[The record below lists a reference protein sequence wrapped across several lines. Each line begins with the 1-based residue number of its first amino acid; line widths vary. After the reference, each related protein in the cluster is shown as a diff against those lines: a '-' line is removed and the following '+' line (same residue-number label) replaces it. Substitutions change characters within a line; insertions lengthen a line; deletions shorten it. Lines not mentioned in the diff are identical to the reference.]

1 MGLTRTLAR
10 PRRVLGTVA
19 ALALT
24 GAALSG
30 CVYYPN
36 RYAYNGYYGYGS
48 GYYAAAPAVVVAP
61 PPVVVGGYWG
71 GGWGWH
77 GGWGGGWHGGWGGRG
92 CWH

>member
-1 MGLTRTLAR
+1 MMSMSRILTRS
-10 PRRVLGTVA
+10 RRAIGPVV
-19 ALALT
+19 ALALAC
-24 GAALSG
+24 AALSG

-36 RYAYNGYYGYGS
+36 RYAYNGYSG

-61 PPVVVGGYWG
+61 PPVVVGGWWG

>member
-1 MGLTRTLAR
+1 MSISTRLAR
-10 PRRVLGTVA
+10 SRRALGPVV

-24 GAALSG
+24 AAALSG

-36 RYAYNGYYGYGS
+36 QYAYNGYSGG

-61 PPVVVGGYWG
+61 PPVVVGGWWG
-71 GGWGWH
+71 GGWGWY